1 MSRTLIARIETIMSR
16 PVEKGRFLSMENF
29 LLFISNIYGSVVQ
42 TRQAL
47 YRAGILKSRKLPCF
61 VISVGNIIVGG
72 TGKTPMTIYLADLV
86 RQMGYRVAVVTRGYR
101 GKYEH
106 SSGVVCDGQRMCC
119 TPEESG
125 DEAYMIAQTLGIPV
139 VVGKDRYAVGMMA
152 VKKFNPQVIV
162 LDDAFQHRKLER
174 DLDLVLVDAGKPFG
188 NGKLLP
194 RGRLRE
200 PISSIRR
207 SDALVLTR
215 SDQVSDSAESSTLEM
230 IGKKIPMFKTFHIPF
245 IRRIVQDN
253 AALNEMPIT
262 DWGQVKGKSCFLFS
276 GLANN
281 QAFQNTCRDRGM
293 KIAGYIDF
301 SDHFWYSKTDIDR
314 IFKRFMDVQADFIV
328 TTEKDYVKIRS
339 RFSLFPIVV
348 VGVKIVFD
356 EASLAPFESFIKTSI
371 RSVGSKAFDINKR
384 PGQGIGSDQ
393 KEI

>member
-1 MSRTLIARIETIMSR
+1 MSRTLLARIETIMSR
-16 PVEKGRFLSMENF
+16 PVEKSSFFSLENF
-29 LLFISNIYGSVVQ
+29 LFVISKIYGLLVQ
-42 TRQAL
+42 TRLAL
-47 YRAGILKSRKLPCF
+47 YRARILRSKKLPCF
-61 VISVGNIIVGG
+61 VISVGNIAVGG

-86 RQMGYRVAVVTRGYR
+86 RQMGCRVAVVTRGYR

-152 VKKFNPQVIV
+152 VQKFNPQVIV
-162 LDDAFQHRKLER
+162 LDDAFQHRGLER
-174 DLDLVLVDAGKPFG
+174 DLDLVLVDAEKPFG

-207 SDALVLTR
+207 CDALVMTR
-215 SDQVSDSAESSTLEM
+215 SDPVTESAESSMSGL
-230 IGKKIPMFKTFHIPF
+230 IGKKIPMFKTFHAPF
-245 IRRIVQDN
+245 IRRIVQDST
-253 AALNEMPIT
+253 ALNDMPTT
-262 DWGQVKGKSCFLFS
+262 DWGLVKGKSCFLFS

-281 QAFQNTCRDRGM
+281 KAFQNTCRDGEM

-301 SDHFWYSKTDIDR
+301 PDHFWYSKADIDR
-314 IFKRFMDVQADFIV
+314 IFKRFMDVRADFIV

-339 RFSLFPIVV
+339 RFSLSPLVV

-356 EASLAPFESFIKTSI
+356 KSSLAPFESFIKTSV
-371 RSVGSKAFDINKR
+371 RSLG
-384 PGQGIGSDQ
+384 PGHLT
-393 KEI
+393 